1 MTATALSPKELTQQ
15 TSLPGANQLAQ
26 QRTDWALSRT
36 VMALERSLM
45 AWLRTSIALISFGF
59 TIYKFMDALLEK
71 GGVSVN
77 RHAPRNIGM
86 FLVLLG
92 MGLLVLGLFEY
103 QTAKKHLIEDT
114 GRQPPVS
121 MGMLASVCILL
132 LGIFVAADM
141 FLGETYARIVD
152 NIAERIGGPMHFR
165 MYMQPA
171 MAALFGILGGLK
183 DAKAGRP
190 PYFWA
195 MFTREGYRTELI
207 RDGWKSIGKVFVL
220 AIVLDI
226 IYQLI
231 VERWIYPLETLIVAF
246 MLAIVPYVVL
256 RGLVRRIAS
265 RVFSI
270 GSTLRKGGG

>member
-1 MTATALSPKELTQQ
+1 
-15 TSLPGANQLAQ
+15 
-26 QRTDWALSRT
+26 
-36 VMALERSLM
+36 
-45 AWLRTSIALISFGF
+45 
-59 TIYKFMDALLEK
+59 
-71 GGVSVN
+71 
-77 RHAPRNIGM
+77 M

-103 QTAKKHLIEDT
+103 QTAKKHLIEGT
-114 GRQPPVS
+114 GREPPVS

-132 LGIFVAADM
+132 LGIYVAADM

-152 NIAERIGGPMHFR
+152 NLTERIGGPMHFR
-165 MYMQPA
+165 MYLQPA
-171 MAALFGILGGLK
+171 MAAVFGILGGLK

-195 MFTREGYRTELI
+195 MFTREGYRKEMI
-207 RDGWKSIGKVFVL
+207 RDGWKSIGKVFIL

-231 VERWIYPLETLIVAF
+231 VEQWIYPLETLIVAF
-246 MLAIVPYVVL
+246 VLAIVPYVVL

-265 RVFSI
+265 RVFSL
-270 GSTLRKGGG
+270 GASLSKGRG

>member
-1 MTATALSPKELTQQ
+1 
-15 TSLPGANQLAQ
+15 
-26 QRTDWALSRT
+26 
-36 VMALERSLM
+36 MALERSLM
-45 AWLRTSIALISFGF
+45 AWLRTSVALISFGF

-71 GGVSVN
+71 GGVN
-77 RHAPRNIGM
+77 INPQRPRNIGM

-103 QTAKKHLIEDT
+103 KTAKKQLIEGT

-121 MGMLASVCILL
+121 MGMLASVCILF

-152 NIAERIGGPMHFR
+152 NMTERIGGPMRFR

-171 MAALFGILGGLK
+171 MAALCGILGGLK

-195 MFTREGYRTELI
+195 MFTREGYRTEMI
-207 RDGWKSIGKVFVL
+207 RDGWKSIGKVFIL

-246 MLAIVPYVVL
+246 VLAIVPYVVL
-256 RGLVRRIAS
+256 RGLVRRVAS
-265 RVFSI
+265 RVFSL
-270 GSTLRKGGG
+270 GSSLIKG